1 MLKNIAISGFSDE
14 ISSDFETQLQKV
26 NELGM
31 NYISLRGIDGEN
43 IGKFTVDKIRTT
55 VLPKLKKWNIGVSSI
70 GSPIGKIY
78 IQDDAAFQEQLSI
91 LKTMCEIANELECKY
106 IPIFSFYIPKE
117 DNFDDYESDV
127 ISKLKQFATIAEQYN
142 IILLHENEKDIFGDI
157 ARRCKVILDKVGS
170 AHFKAIFDFVNFVQ
184 CGEDT
189 QACYD
194 LLSNHIEYIH
204 IKDAVYEDSINVV
217 RGTGDGQI
225 ASILKQ
231 AIDGGYQ
238 GFLTLEPHLVVFDV
252 I

>member
-1 MLKNIAISGFSDE
+1 
-14 ISSDFETQLQKV
+14 
-26 NELGM
+26 
-31 NYISLRGIDGEN
+31 
-43 IGKFTVDKIRTT
+43 
-55 VLPKLKKWNIGVSSI
+55 
-70 GSPIGKIY
+70 
-78 IQDDAAFQEQLSI
+78 
-91 LKTMCEIANELECKY
+91 MCEIANELECKY

-157 ARRCKVILDKVGS
+157 ARRCKVILGKVGS
-170 AHFKAIFDFVNFVQ
+170 AHFKAIFDFANFVQ

-194 LLSNHIEYIH
+194 FLSNHIEYIH

-217 RGTGDGQI
+217 CGTSDGQI

-238 GFLTLEPHLVVFDV
+238 GFLTLEPHLVVFDA